1 MSALAMSGMMF
12 TFSCNRF
19 MNSIS
24 SGFSLRDRETERER
38 ERECEGLM
46 FQSKHGASP
55 KAVTQVSSV
64 EQ

>member
-24 SGFSLRDRETERER
+24 SGFSLRDREREK

-55 KAVTQVSSV
+55 KAVAQVSSV